1 MQKKSGI
8 MKSGLDSMPLFL
20 LDDLLRHTHINAD
33 RINKEDGVIL
43 SHAKHVYHCA
53 VTDVEASNF
62 NGVMQITIGVSVQM
76 NGFPNA

>member
-1 MQKKSGI
+1 
-8 MKSGLDSMPLFL
+8 MPLYL
-20 LDDLLRHTHINAD
+20 IDLKLATMKVIKSLRHTHINAD